1 MNWEVQTD
9 DIGYRIFICHYCI
22 AMIGLI
28 ISFFYFLFPFGLV
41 LIIVIATSGFALFG
55 MNQSELR
62 GIFYRNFYTWANLP
76 RFNEKAY

>member
-28 ISFFYFLFPFGLV
+28 ISFSHFLFPIGLA
-41 LIIVIATSGFALFG
+41 LIVMITISGFALFG
-55 MNQSELR
+55 MNQSELC
-62 GIFYRNFYTWANLP
+62 GVFYRNFYTWANLP
-76 RFNEKAY
+76 RFKEKTH